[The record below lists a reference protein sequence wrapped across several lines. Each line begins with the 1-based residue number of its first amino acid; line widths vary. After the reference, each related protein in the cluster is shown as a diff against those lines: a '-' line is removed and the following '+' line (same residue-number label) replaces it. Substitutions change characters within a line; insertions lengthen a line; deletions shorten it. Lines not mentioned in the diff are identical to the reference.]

1 MKGTAGLTLGVLTAA
16 ISPKTAMA
24 CTIAVQEI
32 INEQNQKR
40 ADILVEDEGDLHAI
54 VERFQNK
61 ELEHFDIAVYHD
73 EREAIHY
80 KLLHTVIQS
89 GYRVAIKT
97 AERV

>member
-1 MKGTAGLTLGVLTAA
+1 MLGVLNAA

-32 INEQNQKR
+32 ISEQNRKQ

-54 VERFQNK
+54 VERFRAK
-61 ELEHFDIAVYHD
+61 ALEHFDIAVYHD

-89 GYRVAIKT
+89 GCRVAIKI